1 MLYVQ
6 QSLGQ
11 GEELVHVGH
20 FHWMYTL
27 RAIMGIVWGVLLCLT
42 VLVGAI
48 FIETK
53 SGFNLSTHG
62 YDPTAGWLDQ
72 VRALHP
78 AIKLAAFF
86 MLIMGL
92 IRFAHMMVIKVTT
105 EIAVTT
111 SRIVYKRGLVARYVG
126 EMSIDRIEGVNVL
139 QGIIGRIFNY
149 GSVIVRGMGIGEV
162 ILPQIADPVAFR
174 KAIDRA
180 RNS

>member
-6 QSLGQ
+6 QSLGPE
-11 GEELVHVGH
+11 EELVHVGQ

-27 RAIMGIVWGVLLCLT
+27 KAIMSIVWGVVLCIV
-42 VLVGAI
+42 VLAGAI
-48 FIETK
+48 FVEAK
-53 SGFNLSTHG
+53 SGFSLSTYG
-62 YDPTAGWLDQ
+62 YDPMAGWIDQ

-78 AIKLAAFF
+78 AIKLGAFF

-92 IRFAHMMVIKVTT
+92 IRFAHMMVTKVTT

-111 SRIVYKRGLVARYVG
+111 SRIVYKRGLVARHVG
-126 EMSIDRIEGVNVL
+126 EMSIDRIEGVNVAQSIL
-139 QGIIGRIFNY
+139 GRILDY